1 MRGLGGGDEEDS
13 RKWLG
18 RLSEASEI
26 IWVLSSGPASAS
38 QQSLPT
44 CFLSTSL
51 RLNWLPPS
59 PALSRGLQGL
69 HSEEGGERLEL

>member
-1 MRGLGGGDEEDS
+1 MRGLRGGDEEDS

-38 QQSLPT
+38 LSHLLPFNISEIELAPT
-44 CFLSTSL
+44 LSSAVTGSTGSTL
-51 RLNWLPPS
+51 KGRWGETG
-59 PALSRGLQGL
+59 ALG
-69 HSEEGGERLEL
+69 

>member
-26 IWVLSSGPASAS
+26 IWVLSSDPASAS
-38 QQSLPT
+38 LSHLLPFNISEIELAPT
-44 CFLSTSL
+44 L
-51 RLNWLPPS
+51 

-69 HSEEGGERLEL
+69 HSKEGGERLEL